1 MRDPR
6 TLVVAAIQNGNVASL
21 ASARKW
27 ATQVTGRMVAST
39 MPMRRRPP
47 PLGNLKFREASPVEL
62 GQVAEAINSFYTE
75 RDLTRPQSASSLA
88 SWFERSRLPTP
99 VCLYMVAVDPKG
111 QIVAGF
117 GI

>member
-6 TLVVAAIQNGNVASL
+6 TLVVAAIQNGNVASF

-27 ATQVTGRMVAST
+27 ATQVTGREVAST
-39 MPMRRRPP
+39 MPMRRRSPP
-47 PLGNLKFREASPVEL
+47 PGNLEVREASPVEL
-62 GQVAEAINSFYTE
+62 GQVAEAIDSFYTE
-75 RDLTRPQSASSLA
+75 HDLTHPQSASTLA
-88 SWFERSRLPTP
+88 PWFERSRLPTP
-99 VCLYMVAVDPKG
+99 VCLYMVTVEPKG